1 MTTLETL
8 LTEPDN
14 AGAWTLA
21 PDRSTVSFRI
31 KNMWGLVKVKGN
43 FAEFSGDG
51 LLSGDGSVSGRL
63 DVSVGSLQTGIGR
76 RDAHLLS
83 ADFFDAEQ
91 FPQLSVVVSG
101 LHPIT
106 ARGADLRTS
115 FTIKGRTEPVPLPVL
130 IAQLDDG
137 SVRISGET
145 EVERSQFDVGK
156 NILGMIGSAATVAAD
171 LVFTRA
177 AE

>member
-1 MTTLETL
+1 MDVEV
-8 LTEPDN
+8 P
-14 AGAWTLA
+14 
-21 PDRSTVSFRI
+21 S
-31 KNMWGLVKVKGN
+31 
-43 FAEFSGDG
+43 
-51 LLSGDGSVSGRL
+51 L
-63 DVSVGSLQTGIGR
+63 DTGIGR
-76 RDAHLLS
+76 RDTHLLS

-91 FPQLSVVVSG
+91 FPRLSVVVIG

-130 IAQLDDG
+130 ITQLEDG
-137 SVRISGET
+137 SVRVSGEA
-145 EVERSQFDVGK
+145 EVERSQFDLGK

-171 LVFTRA
+171 LVFTRD